1 NLPRRTPG
9 GRGQQI
15 FETSNRL
22 PVAFVIG
29 GVDDWLDEI
38 DTRMHK
44 KRAQGRPNHRLA
56 ANGPILLWNVR
67 SSAFAAPRCH
77 NHGSHC
83 PGHSDAIAPLCSALS
98 HVEGAA
104 NGFSRHSPV
113 PRSPVHG
120 GPILQCNTCTPSDFG

>member
-1 NLPRRTPG
+1 MSESAASRIISARAKSALVVIFKLSASPSKTLTRWPAHSANAASSVKLPRRTPG
-9 GRGQQI
+9 GRGQQV

-38 DTRMHK
+38 DTRMHEK
-44 KRAQGRPNHRLA
+44 GAQRRPDHRLA

-83 PGHSDAIAPLCSALS
+83 PGH
-98 HVEGAA
+98 
-104 NGFSRHSPV
+104 
-113 PRSPVHG
+113 
-120 GPILQCNTCTPSDFG
+120 